1 MTQKPPRQTGR
12 MTAILGVATVAAAAA
27 VISFSHVQALARTA
41 GEPELTAWL
50 LPLSIDGAIAAAAA
64 VVLADSKAG
73 RRTTLLTWLM
83 LALGLAASLAANI
96 ASAQPTWTARAV
108 AAWPPIALA
117 LGIEVLASMSRR
129 SGPVAPAR
137 PETATSEQTEPSQAS
152 SLASS
157 RSVSTPTSPPAPL
170 PASGPSTTTPVGP
183 ARPATSEQL
192 HLVDKPAPAKPS
204 RLAAARTEDDHAIE
218 VIRRLDQVAGGH
230 ASRRDHPGRTGLRSL
245 TGNPTGSPCP
255 DRCPVRADGTTTGLI
270 GCSRRLAHTQVH
282 HLVQRANLL
291 DALSCPKRA
300 QGEA

>member
-96 ASAQPTWTARAV
+96 ASAQPTWTARVV

-157 RSVSTPTSPPAPL
+157 RSVSTSTFPPAPL
-170 PASGPSTTTPVGP
+170 LAGGPSTTTHAAAKLGP
-183 ARPATSEQL
+183 GRPSTSEQL

-230 ASRRDHPGRTGLRSL
+230 ASRRTIQDELGCGAS
-245 TGNPTGSPCP
+245 
-255 DRCPVRADGTTTGLI
+255 RAT
-270 GCSRRLAHTQVH
+270 RLAALARTDARSGRMG
-282 HLVQRANLL
+282 QRPA
-291 DALSCPKRA
+291 
-300 QGEA
+300 

>member
-1 MTQKPPRQTGR
+1 VTQTPHRQTGR
-12 MTAILGVATVAAAAA
+12 MTAILGVATVAATAA

-73 RRTTLLTWLM
+73 RRTTFLTWLM

-137 PETATSEQTEPSQAS
+137 TVPTETATSEQTEPSQVS
-152 SLASS
+152 SPSLIPERLDAHLPA
-157 RSVSTPTSPPAPL
+157 RATPRKRTDPPPPAPL
-170 PASGPSTTTPVGP
+170 RSP
-183 ARPATSEQL
+183 ARPARRRASSCTWSTSRPRPSHHARSRNE
-192 HLVDKPAPAKPS
+192 PRTTTPS
-204 RLAAARTEDDHAIE
+204 RSSAAWTRPPAGKPHAGPSRTSWAAEPHGQPDWQP
-218 VIRRLDQVAGGH
+218 LPGPMPG
-230 ASRRDHPGRTGLRSL
+230 PGRLGQRS
-245 TGNPTGSPCP
+245 
-255 DRCPVRADGTTTGLI
+255 A
-270 GCSRRLAHTQVH
+270 
-282 HLVQRANLL
+282 
-291 DALSCPKRA
+291 
-300 QGEA
+300 

>member
-73 RRTTLLTWLM
+73 RRTTFLAWLM

-96 ASAQPTWTARAV
+96 ASAQPTWTARVV

-129 SGPVAPAR
+129 SGPVALAGTVP
-137 PETATSEQTEPSQAS
+137 PGTTTEPSQAS

-157 RSVSTPTSPPAPL
+157 RSVSTSTFPPAPL
-170 PASGPSTTTPVGP
+170 LAGGPSTTPHAAAKLGP
-183 ARPATSEQL
+183 GRPSTSEQL

-230 ASRRDHPGRTGLRSL
+230 ASRRTIQDELGCGAS
-245 TGNPTGSPCP
+245 
-255 DRCPVRADGTTTGLI
+255 RAT
-270 GCSRRLAHTQVH
+270 RLAALARTDARSGRMG
-282 HLVQRANLL
+282 QRPA
-291 DALSCPKRA
+291 
-300 QGEA
+300 

>member
-1 MTQKPPRQTGR
+1 MTQTPPRQTGR
-12 MTAILGVATVAAAAA
+12 MTAILGVATVAATAA

-73 RRTTLLTWLM
+73 RRTTFLTWLM

-129 SGPVAPAR
+129 SGSVAPAR
-137 PETATSEQTEPSQAS
+137 PGPPGTVTSEQTESGQ
-152 SLASS
+152 ASS

-170 PASGPSTTTPVGP
+170 HASGPATTPAVAKPGP
-183 ARPATSEQL
+183 ARPPTSEQL

-204 RLAAARTEDDHAIE
+204 RPAPERTEDDHAIE
-218 VIRRLDQVAGGH
+218 VIRRLDQAAGGQ
-230 ASRRDHPGRTGLRSL
+230 ASRRTIQDELGCGAS
-245 TGNPTGSPCP
+245 
-255 DRCPVRADGTTTGLI
+255 RAT
-270 GCSRRLAHTQVH
+270 RLATLARTDARSGQMG
-282 HLVQRANLL
+282 QRSA
-291 DALSCPKRA
+291 
-300 QGEA
+300 

>member
-1 MTQKPPRQTGR
+1 VTQTPHRQTGR
-12 MTAILGVATVAAAAA
+12 MTAILGVATVAATAA

-73 RRTTLLTWLM
+73 RRTTFLTWLM

-137 PETATSEQTEPSQAS
+137 PVPPETATSEQTEPSQAS

-157 RSVSTPTSPPAPL
+157 RSVSTSTSPPAPL
-170 PASGPSTTTPVGP
+170 PASGPSTTTPPPAKP
-183 ARPATSEQL
+183 ARPARRRASSCTWSTSRPRPS
-192 HLVDKPAPAKPS
+192 HPARPRNEPRTTTPS
-204 RLAAARTEDDHAIE
+204 RSSAAWTRPPAGKPHAGPSRTSWAAEPHGQPDWQP
-218 VIRRLDQVAGGH
+218 LPGPMPG
-230 ASRRDHPGRTGLRSL
+230 PGRWANDR
-245 TGNPTGSPCP
+245 P
-255 DRCPVRADGTTTGLI
+255 DRV
-270 GCSRRLAHTQVH
+270 LAG
-282 HLVQRANLL
+282 
-291 DALSCPKRA
+291 SCPHTR
-300 QGEA
+300 

>member
-1 MTQKPPRQTGR
+1 VTQKPPRQTGR

-73 RRTTLLTWLM
+73 RRTTFLAWLM

-96 ASAQPTWTARAV
+96 ASAQPTWTARVV

-129 SGPVAPAR
+129 SGPVALAGTVP
-137 PETATSEQTEPSQAS
+137 PGTTTEPSQAS
-152 SLASS
+152 SLASLLAGG
-157 RSVSTPTSPPAPL
+157 PA
-170 PASGPSTTTPVGP
+170 TTTHAVAKLGP
-183 ARPATSEQL
+183 GRPSTSEQL

-204 RLAAARTEDDHAIE
+204 RLAAALTEDDHAIE

-230 ASRRDHPGRTGLRSL
+230 ASRRTIQDELGCGAS
-245 TGNPTGSPCP
+245 
-255 DRCPVRADGTTTGLI
+255 RAT
-270 GCSRRLAHTQVH
+270 RLAALARTDARSGQMG
-282 HLVQRANLL
+282 QRSA
-291 DALSCPKRA
+291 
-300 QGEA
+300 

>member
-1 MTQKPPRQTGR
+1 MTQTPHRQPGR
-12 MTAILGVATVAAAAA
+12 MTAILGVATVAATAA

-73 RRTTLLTWLM
+73 RRTTFLTWLM

-137 PETATSEQTEPSQAS
+137 TVPTETGTSDPTESGQ
-152 SLASS
+152 ASS
-157 RSVSTPTSPPAPL
+157 RSISTPTSPPAPFH
-170 PASGPSTTTPVGP
+170 ASGPATTTRAVAKPGP
-183 ARPATSEQL
+183 ARPSTSEQL
-192 HLVDKPAPAKPS
+192 HLVDKPAPAAPS
-204 RLAAARTEDDHAIE
+204 RPVAERTEDDHAIE
-218 VIRRLDQVAGGH
+218 VIRRLDQAAGGQ
-230 ASRRDHPGRTGLRSL
+230 ASRRTIQDELGCGAS
-245 TGNPTGSPCP
+245 
-255 DRCPVRADGTTTGLI
+255 RAT
-270 GCSRRLAHTQVH
+270 RLATLARTDARSGQMG
-282 HLVQRANLL
+282 QRSA
-291 DALSCPKRA
+291 
-300 QGEA
+300 

>member
-1 MTQKPPRQTGR
+1 MTHPPHRQTGR
-12 MTAILGVATVAAAAA
+12 MTAILGVATVAATAA

-73 RRTTLLTWLM
+73 RRTTPLTWLM

-137 PETATSEQTEPSQAS
+137 PEAATSEQTEPRQ
-152 SLASS
+152 ASS
-157 RSVSTPTSPPAPL
+157 RSVATPTCPPAPL
-170 PASGPSTTTPVGP
+170 PASGPSTTTTPVGP
-183 ARPATSEQL
+183 ASPATSEQL
-192 HLVDKPAPAKPS
+192 HLVAKPSPAKPS
-204 RLAAARTEDDHAIE
+204 RPVTERTEDDHAIE
-218 VIRRLDQVAGGH
+218 VIRCLDQAAGGQ
-230 ASRRDHPGRTGLRSL
+230 ASRRTIQEELGCGAS
-245 TGNPTGSPCP
+245 
-255 DRCPVRADGTTTGLI
+255 RAT
-270 GCSRRLAHTQVH
+270 RLAALARTDARSGQMG
-282 HLVQRANLL
+282 QRSA
-291 DALSCPKRA
+291 
-300 QGEA
+300 

>member
-1 MTQKPPRQTGR
+1 MTQTPHRQTGR
-12 MTAILGVATVAAAAA
+12 MTAILGVATVAATAA

-192 HLVDKPAPAKPS
+192 HLVDKPAPVKPS
-204 RLAAARTEDDHAIE
+204 RPATERTEDDHAIE
-218 VIRRLDQVAGGH
+218 VIRSLDQAAGGQ
-230 ASRRDHPGRTGLRSL
+230 ASRRTIQDELGCGAS
-245 TGNPTGSPCP
+245 
-255 DRCPVRADGTTTGLI
+255 RAT
-270 GCSRRLAHTQVH
+270 RLATLARTDARSGQTG
-282 HLVQRANLL
+282 QRSA
-291 DALSCPKRA
+291 
-300 QGEA
+300 